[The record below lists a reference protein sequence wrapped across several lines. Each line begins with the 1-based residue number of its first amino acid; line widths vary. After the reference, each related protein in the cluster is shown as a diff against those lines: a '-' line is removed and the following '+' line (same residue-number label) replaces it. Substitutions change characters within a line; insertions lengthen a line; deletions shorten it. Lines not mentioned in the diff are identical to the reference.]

1 MEQLL
6 SAMVGKLDP
15 VYIFVLIVLYGVWKF
30 VNKGLN
36 LFSEHGTKLTDGIN
50 SLSSDIKGIRNDLS
64 VAVSEIQSHEKT
76 LEQHDHRIG
85 KLEEPSEGASR

>member
-1 MEQLL
+1 MEALL
-6 SAMVGKLDP
+6 NTLATKLDP

-50 SLSSDIKGIRNDLS
+50 AISNDIKGIRSDLS
-64 VAVSEIQSHEKT
+64 VAVSEIKAHDERISRLEAEK
-76 LEQHDHRIG
+76 
-85 KLEEPSEGASR
+85 PP